1 MSSTVSKYR
10 PKIHTRTGTRIER
23 AWAYIRVAQTTED
36 KRDFLGALAGAIE
49 ASDGLFFS
57 DRRMVL
63 DRVFEIQRE
72 RGPRLVPEQLAGA
85 FEE

>member
-36 KRDFLGALAGAIE
+36 KRDFLGALTGAIE
-49 ASDGLFFS
+49 ESDGLFFS
-57 DRRMVL
+57 DRRMIL
-63 DRVFEIQRE
+63 DLVFEIQRE

-85 FEE
+85 FE

>member
-10 PKIHTRTGTRIER
+10 PPIRTRSGTRIER
-23 AWAYIRVAQTTED
+23 AWAYIRVAQTTENAN
-36 KRDFLGALAGAIE
+36 DFLGALAGAIE
-49 ASDGLFFS
+49 SSDGLFFS

>member
-23 AWAYIRVAQTTED
+23 AWAYIRIAATTEEP
-36 KRDFLGALAGAIE
+36 RDFLGALAGAIE
-49 ASDGLFFS
+49 ASDGLFYS
-57 DRRMVL
+57 DRHMVL

-72 RGPRLVPEQLAGA
+72 RGPRLVPEQLA
-85 FEE
+85 ESVE